1 MKTNKM
7 KKRPSIRWTLLI
19 SLFLLC
25 AITITI
31 LWLCQNLFLNDI
43 YKSIK
48 TTELKEAKEKIT
60 RRIANGELE
69 TAAQAIANEYELC
82 VFILSETNQFTSV
95 SVHTAGECVLHQID
109 TMGYM
114 ILYNQAIKSQDGIL
128 YYVKDE
134 NANRYIQ
141 SQKNEK
147 GEQSILLVCTAPYQN
162 GQAILFLNMVISPVS
177 ATVKTLNTILL
188 YVTIVLVLLSILLSI
203 VISHMVARPIV
214 AITKSAEC
222 LAEGNYSIEF
232 KGSGY
237 AEVDRL
243 ANTLNY
249 AKTELSKVDRLQK
262 ELIANISHDLR
273 TPLTMISGYSQ
284 IMKDLPGENTP
295 ENLQIIIDETERLTS
310 LVNDVLDISKLHAG
324 AKHFD
329 LKPICLTTITEK
341 AMQRYAKLTA
351 GGYHIS
357 YLHDENLFIMGD
369 ETRVLQV
376 IYNLVNNA
384 VTYTGADRKVTLA
397 ERRCGT
403 FARLSVIDT
412 GDGIPKDKLN
422 DIWERYY
429 KVDQTHKRYAIG
441 SGLGLSIVK
450 EIMKEHGGRYGV
462 ISAPGQGSEFWVE
475 FQLVPDNEPL
485 PSLEKAQ

>member
-1 MKTNKM
+1 MNKTKR
-7 KKRPSIRWTLLI
+7 RPSIRFTLLV
-19 SLFLLC
+19 SLCLLC
-25 AITITI
+25 AVTISI

-48 TTELKEAKEKIT
+48 TAELKEAKEKIT
-60 RRIANGELE
+60 RRIAAGELE
-69 TAAQAIANEYELC
+69 SAAQALANEYELC
-82 VFILSETNQFTSV
+82 VFILSENNQFTSV
-95 SVHTAGECVLHQID
+95 SVHTTGECVLHQID

-114 ILYNQAIKSQDGIL
+114 ILYNQAIKTQDGIL

-134 NANRYIQ
+134 NANSYVQ
-141 SQKNEK
+141 SQKHEK
-147 GEQSILLVCTAPYQN
+147 GEQSIVLVSTVPYQD

-177 ATVKTLNTILL
+177 ATVKTMNTILL
-188 YVTIVLVLLSILLSI
+188 YVTILLVLLSVILSF
-203 VISHMVARPIV
+203 VISQIIAKPIV
-214 AITKSAEC
+214 SITKSAEQ
-222 LAEGNYSIEF
+222 LAKGHYDIEF
-232 KGSGY
+232 SGSGY
-237 AEVDRL
+237 AEADRL

-249 AKTELSKVDRLQK
+249 AETELSKVDQLQK

-310 LVNDVLDISKLHAG
+310 LVNDVLDISKLHSG
-324 AKHFD
+324 TQRFEMKR
-329 LKPICLTTITEK
+329 ICLTEITEK

-351 GGYHIS
+351 GGYQIS
-357 YLHDENLFIMGD
+357 FSHGETLWIMGD

-384 VTYTGADRKVTLA
+384 VTYTGEDRKVTLSA
-397 ERRCGT
+397 ERRGT
-403 FARLSVIDT
+403 FARLTVADT
-412 GDGIPKDKLN
+412 GEGIANDKLN

-441 SGLGLSIVK
+441 SGLGLSIVR
-450 EIMKEHGGRYGV
+450 EIMEEHGGRYGV
-462 ISAPGQGSEFWVE
+462 NSAPGQGSEFWVE
-475 FQLVPDNEPL
+475 FQIALDDTAL
-485 PSLEKAQ
+485 S

>member
-1 MKTNKM
+1 MNKQ
-7 KKRPSIRWTLLI
+7 KKRPSIRRTLVI

-25 AITITI
+25 AITILI

-48 TTELKEAKEKIT
+48 TSELKEAKEKIT
-60 RRIANGELE
+60 RRIAAGELE
-69 TAAQAIANEYELC
+69 TAAQDLANEYELC
-82 VFILSETNQFTSV
+82 VVILSENNQFTSV
-95 SVHTAGECVLHQID
+95 SLHTTGECVLHQID

-114 ILYNQAIKSQDGIL
+114 ILYNQAIKSQNGIL

-134 NANRYIQ
+134 NANRYVQ
-141 SQKNEK
+141 TQKNEK
-147 GEQSILLVCTAPYQN
+147 GEQSIVLVSTAPYQE
-162 GQAILFLNMVISPVS
+162 GQAILFLNMVISPVG

-188 YVTIVLVLLSILLSI
+188 YVTIVLILLSVLLSFI
-203 VISHMVARPIV
+203 ISHMIAKPIV
-214 AITKSAEC
+214 SINNSAAQ
-222 LAEGNYSIEF
+222 LAKGNYNIEF

-237 AEVDRL
+237 AEADQL
-243 ANTLNY
+243 AYTLNY
-249 AKTELSKVDRLQK
+249 AEAELSKVDQLQK

-310 LVNDVLDISKLHAG
+310 LVNDVLDISKLHSG
-324 AKHFD
+324 AQRFEMKQ
-329 LKPICLTTITEK
+329 LCLTTITEK
-341 AMQRYAKLTA
+341 AMQRYAKLIA
-351 GGYHIS
+351 GGYQIS
-357 YLHDENLFIMGD
+357 FSHGENLLIMGD

-384 VTYTGADRKVTLA
+384 VTYTGDDKKVTLIE
-397 ERRCGT
+397 ERRGE

-412 GDGIPKDKLN
+412 GDGIPQDKLN

-429 KVDQTHKRYAIG
+429 KVDQMHKRYAIG
-441 SGLGLSIVK
+441 SGLGLSIVR
-450 EIMKEHGGRYGV
+450 EIMEEHGGRYGV
-462 ISAPGQGSEFWVE
+462 ISTPGTGSEFWVE
-475 FQLVPDNEPL
+475 FRIASDDEP
-485 PSLEKAQ
+485 PSM